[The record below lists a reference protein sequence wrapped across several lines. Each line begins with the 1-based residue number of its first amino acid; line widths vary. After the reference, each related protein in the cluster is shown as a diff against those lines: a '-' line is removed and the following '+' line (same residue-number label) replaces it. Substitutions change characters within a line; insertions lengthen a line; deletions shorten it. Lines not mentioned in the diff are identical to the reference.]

1 MTLGESWVVEDEGYG
16 QDGSS
21 QDEEEE
27 EQEEEQKEPAPLPRS
42 TPSKRRARDGKAAP
56 KSPDPE
62 FVMPS
67 LGNSIDGS
75 RENLQTQTRRRNTK
89 SSSERVQ
96 PRRQPTYDAAD
107 SGSPERVRRTQ
118 PSTRY
123 TKPPSTPSQF
133 SQPQRSHPAESFL
146 DLAMG
151 NVASIMSW
159 IFDVLCGALRI
170 LKVPISYMLA
180 IWLLFGLGLMVRN
193 LITSHLQSNHV
204 GRAVDSVIATTRWTS
219 RVLDGLQEQPHNRGA
234 LSGFVNDYVVAP
246 FQPRKFT
253 EGVLLDQYITH
264 AQKVEVEIS
273 RLIDE
278 AQALLRILVDLENRL
293 DDIHGISTQA
303 GEDTKA
309 AKDEILSSLWA
320 MVGGYRGEISK
331 VDRRLD
337 LLRQVS
343 SYRKDAFAHVSGT
356 VLRLQAMRASL
367 EDLRERV
374 GSPEVS
380 RGIGDIPLAVHI
392 EYIQQGVERLQDQRQ
407 TVRKLENQHI
417 REILDRPQM
426 DGNTIEG

>member
-1 MTLGESWVVEDEGYG
+1 MATRLNHLPTTHTDYPRHELVLAF
-16 QDGSS
+16 DGFI
-21 QDEEEE
+21 E
-27 EQEEEQKEPAPLPRS
+27 
-42 TPSKRRARDGKAAP
+42 TARIASNDLLM
-56 KSPDPE
+56 
-62 FVMPS
+62 F
-67 LGNSIDGS
+67 NS
-75 RENLQTQTRRRNTK
+75 
-89 SSSERVQ
+89 
-96 PRRQPTYDAAD
+96 
-107 SGSPERVRRTQ
+107 
-118 PSTRY
+118 
-123 TKPPSTPSQF
+123 
-133 SQPQRSHPAESFL
+133 
-146 DLAMG
+146 
-151 NVASIMSW
+151 
-159 IFDVLCGALRI
+159 
-170 LKVPISYMLA
+170 
-180 IWLLFGLGLMVRN
+180 
-193 LITSHLQSNHV
+193 HV

-219 RVLDGLQEQPHNRGA
+219 RVLDGLQEQPRNRGA

-253 EGVLLDQYITH
+253 EGVLLDQYIKH

-337 LLRQVS
+337 LLRQVTA
-343 SYRKDAFAHVSGT
+343 YRKDAFAHVSGT

-380 RGIGDIPLAVHI
+380 RDIGDIPLAVHI

-407 TVRKLENQHI
+407 TVRKLENQQI
-417 REILDRPQM
+417 REIVDRPQT
-426 DGNTIEG
+426 DGTTIDG